1 MGQARLAARRDN
13 SRKVDR
19 MTTREHSISSPDT
32 HERAVTQAL
41 TRAYTVNWETL
52 ALVAL
57 LLLAVITRFYD
68 LGTRVMSHDESLHTY
83 YSWRLSEYGEFSHT
97 PLMHGPLLF
106 HMNALFYFLFGD
118 SDFTA
123 RLYPAILGVL
133 IVGFPWLFRRW
144 LGRTGALIVSGLL
157 LISPQLMYYNRYIRH
172 DTPTIFFAL
181 IILYAI
187 VQYVDGVTPRRPS
200 WLWVL
205 AVGLIGTLASKEVA
219 FIYIAIFGS
228 FLALYWLLRVVQDV
242 GIRRRPAGQAVW
254 EAPWLQ
260 QAIGHAL
267 LLALVGV
274 FAVTM
279 GSFLRLLLSP
289 VWAVPSA
296 AWLIVPLFAVIYLPL
311 ALSGVVRRM
320 RRGTPSGGV
329 ASAIMDWLGNGRSAF
344 YVLVAGLILG
354 AAVALWIVTV
364 MDVIKPG
371 DIWTETTARS
381 EADLLY
387 GQNGTKEFAVETE
400 FNATMFVRLLTWVGL
415 PVLGLLLALFLSA
428 VFVFPGR
435 LALPWRTMLVILLVA
450 LLVTSV
456 LVMFERRSFV
466 SETTTQPFAVDP
478 TAVHTTD
485 GDHYDNMPIIV
496 AWVLGTLITLAV
508 LGTRMLTNL
517 WDFLNRQPIFDVLIV
532 IGTMIL
538 PWLAGFPLYWAGYNL
553 EDYNP
558 NSLEGH
564 ATLEATLP
572 AVLPFLMVAAAVGL
586 AWNWRRW
593 LPAAAVFLGIFAFFF
608 TTVFSNQYGLVTG
621 MIGSLGYW
629 LEQQG
634 VRRGSQ
640 PQYYYLLTQLL
651 VYEFLPLIGALGA
664 GGFGLVKLWRWRRDR
679 ALDAL
684 AVAGEQAEATPF
696 AEELAFV
703 TAPQREALNDPA
715 PGAGEALSAHLT
727 RPFSLAEEL
736 ARRAADRE
744 WIGGLPFLALTGWW
758 AVAMLLGL
766 TIAGEKMPW
775 LTTHLTVPLILVT
788 GWWLG
793 QVVDGVR
800 WRALGVSGWLVLLG
814 AMPLALLA
822 LGRGVLG
829 LWGGRASLGGR
840 SLEDLIASGN
850 WLGALLV
857 LGGAG
862 YVIWRLGRPLGRGQL
877 GRAAVLSG
885 ALVLAVLTARAA
897 ILACFINYDYATE
910 YLVYAHSGPA
920 VKTVMEEVDHIAAIT
935 NEGANMR
942 IVFDDESSW
951 PYTWYF
957 RHYPNYGFLRG
968 EAGSVDAGTLEGARI
983 VVVGSKKVGDVRTI
997 LGDRYYEFGYI
1008 RLWWPMQEY
1017 FNLNYDRVAKV
1028 FSTDKAN
1035 IAAPYY
1041 RQGLWDIWWD
1051 RDYRAYGQA
1060 MCIESKQFRCETEA
1074 SLGTTDEE
1082 RAAFRRSCEQA
1093 VVNECAS
1100 DDRFAVNKWPVSDR
1114 MYFFVD
1120 KQIAAQVWDAGIG
1133 SSTVN
1138 IREPEYP
1145 EDRVF
1150 REITA
1155 ERTLGEVAGMIGP
1168 RGIALDEDG
1177 TIYVADTDRSRVAVF
1192 SSQGEFLRSI
1202 GDPAIAPP
1210 GGGLR
1215 QPWSLDVGPDGL
1227 VYVADTW
1234 NNRVAVFTQEGDF
1247 VRAWGHEGVPASD
1260 PSPEAMWG
1268 PRDLKIGPDGLV
1280 YVADTGGKRIR
1291 VYTPEGEWVHDI
1303 GSGGAGLGQVDEP
1316 VGLAFNPVSRELYVA
1331 EAWNKRIQ
1339 VFDLSGMPLRTFDV
1353 NLWFRNRQSYNR
1365 PYIAV
1370 SPDGTLIYAVDMDD
1384 RHRIVAYNLAG
1395 EPVLSFNQPDSL
1407 ETGALGVRSPAGLA
1421 FDAAGRLYVVDA
1433 EQAKVYV
1440 FPPPD
1445 VSGSVVPVAPAGAL
1459 APSAPDAESGGGEVL
1474 PPESEAQTG
1483 EESSAEASLLP
1494 AGSPNEGWT
1503 PLVETVNGLAV
1514 VYVPGGCYQAGA
1526 GPEVCVSAFWLGQ
1539 HEVTNLEYA
1548 ACVEAEACTP
1558 PTDRAA
1564 YDASERASAPVV
1576 GLTWAQATDYVAWIG
1591 GLLPGE
1597 AQWEYAA
1604 RGPSGWL
1611 YPWGEGEAACG
1622 LANTEGCGGLLP
1634 VGGESRAA
1642 GESWVGALDLAGS
1655 VWEWTADW
1663 FGDNP
1668 LAGLPDGVLD
1678 PPGPAA
1684 GSERAI
1690 RGGSW
1695 RAPADYAAATYREA
1709 RNPALGFDDVGLRV
1723 VFPADVLPLPVAEG

>member
-1 MGQARLAARRDN
+1 
-13 SRKVDR
+13 

-684 AVAGEQAEATPF
+684 AVAGAQAEATPF

-744 WIGGLPFLALTGWW
+744 WIGGLCGDAARPDHRRGEDALADDASDRPADPGHRLVAGPGGGRRALACAWCERLAGAARCNATG
-758 AVAMLLGL
+758 A
-766 TIAGEKMPW
+766 AGA
-775 LTTHLTVPLILVT
+775 
-788 GWWLG
+788 GA
-793 QVVDGVR
+793 
-800 WRALGVSGWLVLLG
+800 WRARPVGWASV
-814 AMPLALLA
+814 A
-822 LGRGVLG
+822 
-829 LWGGRASLGGR
+829 GRAL
-840 SLEDLIASGN
+840 A
-850 WLGALLV
+850 
-857 LGGAG
+857 
-862 YVIWRLGRPLGRGQL
+862 GRPDRQWQL
-877 GRAAVLSG
+877 AGRAAGAGRRSVRDLAAGPSAGPGAAWSCGG
-885 ALVLAVLTARAA
+885 ALRRTGAGRA
-897 ILACFINYDYATE
+897 
-910 YLVYAHSGPA
+910 
-920 VKTVMEEVDHIAAIT
+920 
-935 NEGANMR
+935 
-942 IVFDDESSW
+942 
-951 PYTWYF
+951 
-957 RHYPNYGFLRG
+957 
-968 EAGSVDAGTLEGARI
+968 
-983 VVVGSKKVGDVRTI
+983 
-997 LGDRYYEFGYI
+997 
-1008 RLWWPMQEY
+1008 
-1017 FNLNYDRVAKV
+1017 
-1028 FSTDKAN
+1028 
-1035 IAAPYY
+1035 
-1041 RQGLWDIWWD
+1041 
-1051 RDYRAYGQA
+1051 
-1060 MCIESKQFRCETEA
+1060 
-1074 SLGTTDEE
+1074 
-1082 RAAFRRSCEQA
+1082 
-1093 VVNECAS
+1093 
-1100 DDRFAVNKWPVSDR
+1100 
-1114 MYFFVD
+1114 
-1120 KQIAAQVWDAGIG
+1120 
-1133 SSTVN
+1133 
-1138 IREPEYP
+1138 
-1145 EDRVF
+1145 
-1150 REITA
+1150 
-1155 ERTLGEVAGMIGP
+1155 
-1168 RGIALDEDG
+1168 
-1177 TIYVADTDRSRVAVF
+1177 DRSR
-1192 SSQGEFLRSI
+1192 
-1202 GDPAIAPP
+1202 GDPGLLHQLRLRDRVPGLCPLRP
-1210 GGGLR
+1210 GG
-1215 QPWSLDVGPDGL
+1215 QDG
-1227 VYVADTW
+1227 D
-1234 NNRVAVFTQEGDF
+1234 
-1247 VRAWGHEGVPASD
+1247 
-1260 PSPEAMWG
+1260 
-1268 PRDLKIGPDGLV
+1268 
-1280 YVADTGGKRIR
+1280 
-1291 VYTPEGEWVHDI
+1291 
-1303 GSGGAGLGQVDEP
+1303 
-1316 VGLAFNPVSRELYVA
+1316 
-1331 EAWNKRIQ
+1331 
-1339 VFDLSGMPLRTFDV
+1339 
-1353 NLWFRNRQSYNR
+1353 
-1365 PYIAV
+1365 
-1370 SPDGTLIYAVDMDD
+1370 
-1384 RHRIVAYNLAG
+1384 
-1395 EPVLSFNQPDSL
+1395 
-1407 ETGALGVRSPAGLA
+1407 
-1421 FDAAGRLYVVDA
+1421 
-1433 EQAKVYV
+1433 
-1440 FPPPD
+1440 
-1445 VSGSVVPVAPAGAL
+1445 
-1459 APSAPDAESGGGEVL
+1459 GGG
-1474 PPESEAQTG
+1474 
-1483 EESSAEASLLP
+1483 
-1494 AGSPNEGWT
+1494 GS
-1503 PLVETVNGLAV
+1503 
-1514 VYVPGGCYQAGA
+1514 
-1526 GPEVCVSAFWLGQ
+1526 
-1539 HEVTNLEYA
+1539 H
-1548 ACVEAEACTP
+1548 
-1558 PTDRAA
+1558 
-1564 YDASERASAPVV
+1564 
-1576 GLTWAQATDYVAWIG
+1576 
-1591 GLLPGE
+1591 
-1597 AQWEYAA
+1597 
-1604 RGPSGWL
+1604 RG
-1611 YPWGEGEAACG
+1611 
-1622 LANTEGCGGLLP
+1622 
-1634 VGGESRAA
+1634 
-1642 GESWVGALDLAGS
+1642 DHQ
-1655 VWEWTADW
+1655 
-1663 FGDNP
+1663 
-1668 LAGLPDGVLD
+1668 
-1678 PPGPAA
+1678 
-1684 GSERAI
+1684 
-1690 RGGSW
+1690 RG
-1695 RAPADYAAATYREA
+1695 REHA
-1709 RNPALGFDDVGLRV
+1709 HRLRR
-1723 VFPADVLPLPVAEG
+1723 

>member
-1 MGQARLAARRDN
+1 MA
-13 SRKVDR
+13 
-19 MTTREHSISSPDT
+19 TREHSISSPDT

-41 TRAYTVNWETL
+41 TRAYAVNWEAL
-52 ALVAL
+52 ALAAL
-57 LLLAVITRFYD
+57 LLLALITRFYD

-83 YSWRLSEYGEFSHT
+83 YSWRLSEYGEFNHT

-106 HMNALFYFLFGD
+106 HMTALSYFLFGD

-144 LGRTGALIVSGLL
+144 LGRTGALIAVVLL

-181 IILYAI
+181 VVLYAI
-187 VQYVDGVTPRRPS
+187 VQYVDGVPLRRS
-200 WLWVL
+200 AWLWGL
-205 AVGLIGTLASKEVA
+205 AVGLIGMLASKEVS

-228 FLALYWLLRVVQDV
+228 FLALYWLLRMVQDA
-242 GIRRRPAGQAVW
+242 GIRRRPAGQTAW

-260 QAIGHAL
+260 RAIGHAL
-267 LLALVGV
+267 LLVVTGL

-311 ALSGVVRRM
+311 ALSGVVRRL
-320 RRGTPSGGV
+320 RRGEPSGGA
-329 ASAIMDWLGNGRSAF
+329 ASAMVGWLSNGRSAF

-354 AAVALWIVTV
+354 AAVALWIVAV
-364 MDVIKPG
+364 IDVIKPG

-387 GQNGTKEFAVETE
+387 GQNGTKEFAVATE
-400 FNATMFVRLLTWVGL
+400 FDGAMFVRLLTWAGL
-415 PVLGLLLALFLSA
+415 PVLGLLFALFLSA

-435 LALPWRTMLVILLVA
+435 LALPWRTMLIILLVA

-456 LVMFERRSFV
+456 LVMFERHSHV
-466 SETTTQPFAVDP
+466 SETTTKPFAADP

-485 GDHYDNMPIIV
+485 GAHYDNTPIIL

-508 LGTRMLTNL
+508 IGTRLLTNL

-532 IGTMIL
+532 IGTLIF
-538 PWLAGFPLYWAGYNL
+538 PWLTGFPLYWAGYNL

-558 NSLEGH
+558 NSIEGR

-572 AVLPFLMVAAAVGL
+572 ALLPFLMVAAAVGL

-593 LPAAAVFLGIFAFFF
+593 LPAAAIFLGIFVFFF
-608 TTVFSNQYGLVTG
+608 TTIFSNQYGLVTG

-651 VYEFLPLIGALGA
+651 VYEFLPLIGAMGA
-664 GGFGLVKLWRWRRDR
+664 GGFGLVKLWRWQRDR

-684 AVAGEQAEATPF
+684 AAAQAEAVPVAVEEAPLQ
-696 AEELAFV
+696 AEPTLVAAQRRAATV
-703 TAPQREALNDPA
+703 AAAPDDPN
-715 PGAGEALSAHLT
+715 PGPDETRPSRLT
-727 RPFSLAEEL
+727 RPFNLAEEL
-736 ARRAADRE
+736 ARRAADSE
-744 WIGGLPFLALTGWW
+744 WIGALPFLALAGWW
-758 AVAMLLGL
+758 SVAMLLGL

-793 QVVDGVR
+793 QVADGVR
-800 WRALGVSGWLVLLG
+800 WRALGASGWLVLLG

-829 LWGGRASLGGR
+829 LWGGRASFGGR

-857 LGGAG
+857 LGGAV

-877 GRAAVLSG
+877 GRTAILSG

-897 ILACFINYDYATE
+897 ILASFINYDYATE

-920 VKTVMEEVDHIAAIT
+920 IKTVMDEVDRIAAIT

-951 PYTWYF
+951 PFTWYL

-1017 FNLNYDRVAKV
+1017 FNLTYDRVAKV

-1041 RQGLWDIWWD
+1041 RQGLWDIWWG

-1060 MCIESKQFRCETEA
+1060 MCIESKQFRCESEA

-1100 DDRFAVNKWPVSDR
+1100 DDRFAVSKWPVSDR

-1150 REITA
+1150 REIAA

-1177 TIYVADTDRSRVAVF
+1177 TIYVADTDRSRIVVL
-1192 SSQGEFLRSI
+1192 SPQSEFLRSI
-1202 GDPAIAPP
+1202 GDPATAPA

-1215 QPWSLDVGPDGL
+1215 QPWGLDVGPDGL

-1234 NNRVAVFTQEGDF
+1234 NNRVAVFTGQGEL

-1291 VYTPEGEWVHDI
+1291 VYTPEGGWVRDI
-1303 GSGGAGLGQVDEP
+1303 GSGGTGLGQVDEP

-1331 EAWNKRIQ
+1331 EAWNKRIH
-1339 VFDLSGMPLRTFDV
+1339 VFDLTGMPLRTFDV

-1395 EPVLSFNQPDSL
+1395 EPALSFNQPDSL

-1421 FDAAGRLYVVDA
+1421 FDATGRLYVVDA

-1445 VSGSVVPVAPAGAL
+1445 VSGSVAPVAPAGAL
-1459 APSAPDAESGGGEVL
+1459 APSAPDVESGGGEML
-1474 PPESEAQTG
+1474 PPESEAETG
-1483 EESSAEASLLP
+1483 EESPAELSLLP

-1514 VYVPGGCYQAGA
+1514 VYVPGGCYQTGA

-1558 PTDRAA
+1558 PADRTTF
-1564 YDASERASAPVV
+1564 DASEYASAPVV
-1576 GLTWAQATDYVAWIG
+1576 GLSWAQASDYAAWIG

-1604 RGPSGWL
+1604 RGPAGWL
-1611 YPWGEGEAACG
+1611 YPWGEGEPTCG
-1622 LANTEGCGGLLP
+1622 LANTQGCGGLLP

-1642 GESWVGALDLAGS
+1642 GESWAGAFDLAGS
-1655 VWEWTADW
+1655 VWEWTTDW
-1663 FGDNP
+1663 FDDDP

-1684 GSERAI
+1684 GTERVI

-1695 RAPADYAAATYREA
+1695 RAPAAYAAATYREA
-1709 RNPALGFDDVGLRV
+1709 RDPALGFDDVGLRV
-1723 VFPADVLPLPVAEG
+1723 VFPADVLPLAAEG